1 SCSGVRPV
9 RTRTL
14 PPAPEASFLPH
25 LCFTFVSPSFSH
37 FPGCS
42 ASPQSLW
49 SLVLVESFGFGG
61 GLWFALRRCAVN
73 GVQSLLS
80 GELRCFPLTRRRF
93 MGQLMQAELVTW
105 LSGMARVGSIS
116 GIEDGLVLGGVS
128 WFVMFAPLHC
138 GRLAYL
144 VSSYCCMV
152 LVWRQALVINYFCA
166 GSETVCSEFSGNL
179 NPVFRRLAF
188 GGDVLRALFSS
199 PV

>member
-1 SCSGVRPV
+1 MATPRLLAAHI
-9 RTRTL
+9 TL
-14 PPAPEASFLPH
+14 NLH
-25 LCFTFVSPSFSH
+25 DL
-37 FPGCS
+37 
-42 ASPQSLW
+42 SL
-49 SLVLVESFGFGG
+49 S
-61 GLWFALRRCAVN
+61 R
-73 GVQSLLS
+73 
-80 GELRCFPLTRRRF
+80 
-93 MGQLMQAELVTW
+93 
-105 LSGMARVGSIS
+105 IS
-116 GIEDGLVLGGVS
+116 GIEDGLILGGVS

-138 GRLAYL
+138 GRLASL